1 MAVQRSI
8 AFQNARK
15 SVGQTTYY
23 RRAGVQMVRSK
34 PTFAPGRTFTTAQLV
49 QQYKMKIVQ
58 AAYKDEGLNR
68 LVPYMNCQNNK
79 RYNASSKYNRWA
91 RQILLAIPDSAYSAT
106 VPAEE
111 YAQEKLF
118 NFSRNMSIGNITMAQ
133 RTRANYWYH
142 GGAYYLEAGFS
153 EDEFYAF
160 LESARKKLKTKK
172 QLTYKNIGICG
183 LMSTTGET
191 GLSVVINPVM
201 PDVSL
206 SADYSSILWKISD
219 FSADTLKQ
227 PQSFILVFFITMRS
241 SDANTTPDSVPI
253 LCTSSSLWPSIT
265 KDTAG

>member
-49 QQYKMKIVQ
+49 QQYKMQVAQ
-58 AAYKDEGLNR
+58 AAYKDQGLIN

-79 RYNASSKYNRWA
+79 RYNASSKYNRWI
-91 RQILLAIPDSAYSAT
+91 RQVLLAIPDSAYSVT

-111 YAQEKLF
+111 YAQENLF

-133 RTRANYWYH
+133 RTKANYWH
-142 GGAYYLEAGFS
+142 NNGAYYLEAGFD
-153 EDEFYAF
+153 EDGFSAF
-160 LESARKKLKTKK
+160 LESARRKLKTKK

-183 LMSTTGET
+183 LMSTTGDT
-191 GLSVVINPVM
+191 GLSIVINPTM
-201 PDVSL
+201 PDVDL
-206 SADYSSILWKISD
+206 SADFSSILWKIVD
-219 FSADTLKQ
+219 LRTDTLTQ
-227 PQSFILVFFITMRS
+227 PQSFILVFFISTRS

-253 LCTSSSLWPSIT
+253 LCTSSSLWSGVT
-265 KDTAG
+265 KSTE

>member
-58 AAYKDEGLNR
+58 STYKNEGLNR

-91 RQILLAIPDSAYSAT
+91 RQILLAIPDSAYSVT

-111 YAQEKLF
+111 YAQEHLF

-142 GGAYYLEAGFS
+142 EGAYYLEAGFS

-183 LMSTTGET
+183 LMSTTRDT
-191 GLSVVINPVM
+191 GLSTVINPVM
-201 PDVSL
+201 PDVGL
-206 SADYSSILWKISD
+206 SSDFSSILWKIAD
-219 FSADTLKQ
+219 FRIDSLTV
-227 PQSFILVFFITMRS
+227 PQSFIVIFFISMRS
-241 SDANTTPDSVPI
+241 SDANTTPDSMPI
-253 LCTSSSLWPSIT
+253 LCTSSSLWSSIT
-265 KDTAG
+265 KDTEG

>member
-23 RRAGVQMVRSK
+23 RRAGVQMVRTK

-91 RQILLAIPDSAYSAT
+91 RQLLLAIPDSSYSTT

-111 YAQEKLF
+111 YMQENLF
-118 NFSRNMSIGNITMAQ
+118 NFSRNMSIGNIWMAQ
-133 RTRANYWYH
+133 RTRASYWFND
-142 GGAYYLEAGFS
+142 GAYYLEAGFE

-160 LESARKKLKTKK
+160 LETARRKLKTKK
-172 QLTYKNIGICG
+172 QLTYKNIGVCG
-183 LMSTTGET
+183 LMSTTGDT
-191 GLSVVINPVM
+191 GLSTVINPVM
-201 PDVSL
+201 PDVRL
-206 SADYSSILWKISD
+206 SSDFSSILWKIAD
-219 FSADTLKQ
+219 FRTDSLTA
-227 PQSFILVFFITMRS
+227 PQSFILVFFISIRS
-241 SDANTTPDSVPI
+241 SDTNTTPDSVPI
-253 LCTSSSLWPSIT
+253 LCTSSSLWSSIK
-265 KDTAG
+265 KDTEG

>member
-49 QQYKMKIVQ
+49 QQYKMQVAQ
-58 AAYKDEGLNR
+58 AAYKDQGMIN

-79 RYNASSKYNRWA
+79 RYNASSKYNRWV
-91 RQILLAIPDSAYSAT
+91 RQVLLAIPDSSYSTT

-111 YAQEKLF
+111 YAQENLF
-118 NFSRNMSIGNITMAQ
+118 NFSRNMSVGNISMAQ
-133 RTRANYWYH
+133 RTKANYWYNK
-142 GGAYYLEAGFS
+142 GAYYLEAGFS

-160 LESARKKLKTKK
+160 LETARRKLKTKK
-172 QLTYKNIGICG
+172 QLTYKNIGVCG
-183 LMSTTGET
+183 LMSTAVDT
-191 GLSVVINPVM
+191 GLSVVINPTM
-201 PDVSL
+201 PDVGL
-206 SADYSSILWKISD
+206 SADFSSILWKISD
-219 FSADTLKQ
+219 FSVNSLRQ
-227 PQSFILVFFITMRS
+227 PQSFILVFFISMRS

-253 LCTSSSLWPSIT
+253 LCTSSSLWSGVT
-265 KDTAG
+265 KVTE

>member
-49 QQYKMKIVQ
+49 QQYKMQIAQ
-58 AAYKDEGLNR
+58 AAYKDQGIIN

-79 RYNASSKYNRWA
+79 RYNASSKYNRWV
-91 RQILLAIPDSAYSAT
+91 RQILLSIPDSAYSAT

-111 YAQEKLF
+111 YAQENLF

-133 RTRANYWYH
+133 RTKANYWYN
-142 GGAYYLEAGFS
+142 GGAYYLSAGFD
-153 EDEFYAF
+153 EDGFYAF
-160 LESARKKLKTKK
+160 LETARRKLKTKK

-183 LMSTTGET
+183 LMSTTGDT
-191 GLSVVINPVM
+191 GLSVVINPTM
-201 PDVSL
+201 PDVGL
-206 SADYSSILWKISD
+206 SADFSSILWKISD
-219 FSADTLKQ
+219 FGTDTLTQ
-227 PQSFILVFFITMRS
+227 PQSFILVFFISMRS

-253 LCTSSSLWPSIT
+253 LCTSSSLWSGIT
-265 KDTAG
+265 KDTE